1 MAKRRLVINTD
12 DPGQFLLQVQGG
24 TAMLRGAHPD
34 AVTVLQNLRI
44 VRIRC
49 ELEVEADHVTLRN
62 DEPGAPGT
70 LRELAPGQTIAGPGS
85 RISLEAGVLDSASP
99 PAPDLPLGSAGRGK
113 RLRVIDGANRGQL
126 FPLPESGTVTLGK
139 DRKLANIAL
148 NDLYV
153 AKAHCRLEIDGDK
166 VVVVDAGAQGVLGT
180 LVNGKKIARHEM
192 NLGDIL
198 RIGNTH
204 LRLEAAVPGEEPAR
218 RSSPET
224 DDEEV
229 IEVAAEEDETVADEE
244 PAGDEEEAEPP
255 PAAASESARLLH
267 AWRHKLG
274 QLSGQAFGHYK
285 LGELIGRG
293 RAGVVFRAEDA
304 KTGQTVALKVFS
316 PQFPQGDEELQRFAR
331 VMKTMLPL
339 RHSNLVALYGAGK
352 TGAYTWVAEE
362 LVEGINLALVI
373 PRLAQSRRFDTRRA
387 CRVAIQVARAL
398 DFARQHRLRHGKVTP
413 RNILVA
419 RRGRVVKLADLML
432 GPVLEGSQLARAI
445 QEHRPLSELS
455 YLSPEQA
462 DPGAFV
468 DELSDLYGL
477 GAVVYALLTGR
488 PPSIGDSAEEILEQ
502 VRGGT
507 RVARPSSLNPDVPAP
522 LETVVLKML
531 ARRQEERYQTP
542 AELLA
547 DVVPIA
553 AELEAKAGR

>member
-1 MAKRRLVINTD
+1 MAKRRLVIDPD
-12 DPGQFLLQVQGG
+12 DQGQFILQVQGG
-24 TAMLRGAHPD
+24 AVLVRGSWPD
-34 AVTVLQNLRI
+34 AVSVLQNLRV
-44 VRIRC
+44 VRIHC
-49 ELEVEADHVTLRN
+49 ELEVEGDHVTLRN

-70 LRELAPGQTIAGPGS
+70 PRELAPGLAVHGAGS
-85 RISLEAGVLDSASP
+85 RIGLDAAALDAT
-99 PAPDLPLGSAGRGK
+99 PAPDQPLRSAGLAK
-113 RLRVIDGANRGQL
+113 RLRVVDGANRGQV
-126 FPLPESGTVTLGK
+126 FPLPESGTVTLGR

-148 NDLYV
+148 NDLNV
-153 AKAHCRLEIDGDK
+153 AKAHCRLEIDGDR
-166 VVVVDAGAQGVLGT
+166 VVVVDAGAQGGLGT
-180 LVNGKKIARHEM
+180 LVNGKKIARHEFG
-192 NLGDIL
+192 LGDIL
-198 RIGNTH
+198 RVGNTH
-204 LRLEAAVPGEEPAR
+204 LRLDAAVPGEEPAE
-218 RSSPET
+218 PNAD
-224 DDEEV
+224 DDEE
-229 IEVAAEEDETVADEE
+229 IEISVEEEGEAPEDEE
-244 PAGDEEEAEPP
+244 PAADGGEAEAEPP
-255 PAAASESARLLH
+255 TAAASEPARLLH

-285 LGELIGRG
+285 LGQLVGRG

-339 RHSNLVALYGAGK
+339 RHGNLVALHGAGK
-352 TGAYTWVAEE
+352 TGAYTWVAQEF
-362 LVEGINLALVI
+362 VEGVNLALVI
-373 PRLAQSRRFDTRRA
+373 PRLAESRRFDIRRA
-387 CRVAIQVARAL
+387 CRVAIHVARAL
-398 DFARQHRLRHGKVTP
+398 DFARQNRLRHGKVTP

-432 GPVLEGSQLARAI
+432 GPALEGSQLEHAI
-445 QEHRPLSELS
+445 LEHRPLAELS

-488 PPSIGDSAEEILEQ
+488 PPFIGDSADEILEQ

-507 RVARPSSLNPDVPAP
+507 RAARPTALNPDVPPA
-522 LETVVLKML
+522 LEKVVLKML
-531 ARRQEERYQTP
+531 ARHQEDRYQTP

-553 AELEAKAGR
+553 AELEAKAGQ